1 MFRKNDKSKP
11 ENPLAARMR
20 QIADRPATADEA
32 YSAPTVSP
40 EGRKPRTA
48 TFKQATI
55 QLSTGERMDVVV
67 KNVSDTGA
75 RIEYFRKV
83 TLTDRILISEPT
95 LRMKKWAKVM
105 WQTDGAAGVEFID

>member
-11 ENPLAARMR
+11 ESPLASRMR
-20 QIADRPATADEA
+20 QIADRPAAADESYA
-32 YSAPTVSP
+32 SPTVSP
-40 EGRKPRTA
+40 EGRKARTP

-95 LRMKKWAKVM
+95 LRLKKWAKVM
-105 WQTDGAAGVEFID
+105 WQTEGAAGVHFLD